1 MPDYCDTSKLSIRQI
16 DKPTAKKMV
25 VKYHYSQLWTKCS
38 VALGLF
44 IDTGKEHSFFDEAE
58 EKMVGVI
65 VYGDPIGR
73 LTGQSISDEIKRTE
87 VLELTRLF
95 IHDGYGS
102 NIESWF
108 ISQSFNWL
116 RKNKPEI
123 KALISYASPV
133 EGHSGTIYQ
142 ATNWIYQGNNNRWN
156 DGWIFKFDEEARLPW
171 TLSDRWIHGRTIFP
185 YYKTNDPHKI
195 AEQVDKPFWIRKELQ
210 KHRYVYILAK
220 KKDKKKILRTLKHE
234 TLPYPKSRDTDE
246 SEIIRMEP
254 NNEAGSERG

>member
-1 MPDYCDTSKLSIRQI
+1 MDYCNTDELSIRQI

-44 IDTGKEHSFFDEAE
+44 TQTGNEHSFFDEPE

-73 LTGQSISDEIKRTE
+73 LTGQSISDEIDRTE

-116 RKNKPEI
+116 RKNMPEI

-133 EGHSGTIYQ
+133 EGHCGTIYQ

-156 DGWIFKFDEEARLPW
+156 DGWLFKFEE
-171 TLSDRWIHGRTIFP
+171 DGRWKHGRTIFP
-185 YYKTNDPHKI
+185 YYNSNDPKEI
-195 AEQVDKPFWIRKELQ
+195 QKKVTEPFWIKKEQQ
-210 KHRYVYILAK
+210 KHRYVYILASK
-220 KKDKKKILRTLKHE
+220 RYKKKIMKTLKHD
-234 TLPYPKSRDTDE
+234 TLPYPKQSDVE
-246 SEIIRMEP
+246 QVKEIRLEP
-254 NNEAGSERG
+254 I

>member
-1 MPDYCDTSKLSIRQI
+1 MAKTSQDILESIQPALDGFSPKVKNDSNQLYRVEIRGKDRNAMREKIHQALDALKEKYKTSHVDTKFLTNVSWVGKLG
-16 DKPTAKKMV
+16 KKMKV
-25 VKYHYSQLWTKCS
+25 GEKPNSEPYKEGSYY
-38 VALGLF
+38 
-44 IDTGKEHSFFDEAE
+44 TGKEHSFFDEAE

-116 RKNKPEI
+116 RKNKSEI

-156 DGWIFKFDEEARLPW
+156 DGWIFRFEE
-171 TLSDRWIHGRTIFP
+171 DGRWIHGRTIFP
-185 YYKTNDPHKI
+185 YYKTNDPKEI
-195 AEQVDKPFWIRKELQ
+195 QKQVDKPCLL
-210 KHRYVYILAK
+210 Y
-220 KKDKKKILRTLKHE
+220 TS
-234 TLPYPKSRDTDE
+234 PSPRD
-246 SEIIRMEP
+246 
-254 NNEAGSERG
+254 RG

>member
-1 MPDYCDTSKLSIRQI
+1 MYCDTSKLSIRQI

-25 VKYHYSQLWTKCS
+25 IKYHYSKLWTKCS

-44 IDTGKEHSFFDEAE
+44 IDTGKEHSFFDESE
-58 EKMVGVI
+58 EKMIGVI

-116 RKNKPEI
+116 RKNKSEI

-185 YYKTNDPHKI
+185 YFKTNDPYEIQK
-195 AEQVDKPFWIRKELQ
+195 QVNKTFWIRKELQ
-210 KHRYVYILAK
+210 KHRYVYILANK
-220 KKDKKKILRTLKHE
+220 KQKKKIMKTLKHE

-246 SEIIRMEP
+246 SEIITLEP
-254 NNEAGSERG
+254 LNEV

>member
-1 MPDYCDTSKLSIRQI
+1 MYCDTSKLSIRQI

-25 VKYHYSQLWTKCS
+25 VKYHYSKLWTKCS

-44 IDTGKEHSFFDEAE
+44 HKTGNEHSFFDEPE

-116 RKNKPEI
+116 RKFRTEI
-123 KALISYASPV
+123 KALVSYASPV

-156 DGWIFKFDEEARLPW
+156 DGWIFKFDEEARLPF
-171 TLSDRWIHGRTIFP
+171 TLSNRWMHGRTIFP
-185 YYKTNDPHKI
+185 YFKTNDPYEIQK
-195 AEQVDKPFWIRKELQ
+195 QVNKTFWIRKELQ
-210 KHRYVYILAK
+210 KHRYVYILAG
-220 KKDKKKILRTLKHE
+220 KKDKKKILKTLKHE

-246 SEIIRMEP
+246 SEIITLEP
-254 NNEAGSERG
+254 LK